1 MTSATPRPTTD
12 SDVSDRSVPCAGVL
26 SAWLVGV
33 MGIALLLTLL
43 PVSVPRAYLA
53 VGWLALS
60 LPAAIAAW
68 RWLRTSD
75 RQRRQALRESRE
87 EIAGLYQRNAA
98 LEAAASEA
106 QRFAAAAQEA
116 TRAKADFLA
125 TMSHEIRTPMNAVI
139 GMTDLLLDTSLDPAQ
154 REYAETIRQSGDSLL
169 VLINDVLEFSKAGS
183 GQLQLEREPVDLAAC
198 IESAFDLVASKAA
211 QKNLELL
218 YSIESGVPAVVVGD
232 VTRLRQVL
240 VNLVS
245 NAVKFTEKGEILVT
259 ASARSVSTPDNEA
272 GTRLHLSVRDPGI
285 GIPPEGMS
293 RLFKPFSQVDS
304 STTRKYGG
312 TGLGLVICRR
322 LIELMGG
329 TIWVESKVGA
339 GSDFQFELPLE
350 IAPGADEA
358 RLKVAR
364 FQGKHVL
371 IVDDNATNRRLL
383 GLQTSG
389 WGLIPHLAASAREAL
404 AWLETGNAVDAA
416 LIDMQ
421 MPEMDGHALAVELRR
436 HRSAAQLP
444 ILVLTSLGDIA
455 RTFEKLDVAPLLVK
469 PIKASIL
476 RDALSRVFGA
486 SVAPSAP
493 TGFHLDASFAAR
505 VPLRILVAEDNPVN
519 QRVARLMLTR
529 LGYEPEMVWNGREA
543 IAAIDR
549 STFDVVLLDIQMPEL
564 DGLATARRLCAER
577 PRHRRPWL
585 IAMTANALTGDRE
598 ACFAAGMDDFVSKP
612 VRSDVLQMALVQAWD
627 QRTKRAAASVSENL
641 SRDGDAGDGSL
652 PDVATA
658 TAKPDRIVLV
668 YNADNGLFNAMAD
681 WSHKFFSPQTY
692 QCSLCRYT
700 FGMVGMLVPWR
711 DFLQTLSFPSTFLH
725 RDEFRP
731 RYPKFAGVPLPV
743 ILVEKDA
750 CTEVLINAG
759 DIHRTG
765 GLESLI
771 QLVQVRLETWAP
783 VDAGVVPTPVAF
795 GNSVQVH
802 PQ

>member
-1 MTSATPRPTTD
+1 L
-12 SDVSDRSVPCAGVL
+12 GV
-26 SAWLVGV
+26 
-33 MGIALLLTLL
+33 ALFLALL
-43 PVSVPRAYLA
+43 PVSVPRAYLVA
-53 VGWLALS
+53 GWLLVS
-60 LPAAIAAW
+60 LLAAAAVW
-68 RWLRTSD
+68 RWLRTKD
-75 RQRRQALRESRE
+75 RQHLQALRESRE
-87 EIAGLYQRNAA
+87 EIVGLYQRNAA

-106 QRFAAAAQEA
+106 HRFATAAEEA

-125 TMSHEIRTPMNAVI
+125 NMSHEIRTPMNAVI
-139 GMTDLLLDTSLDPAQ
+139 GMTDLLLDTSLDQAQ

-169 VLINDVLEFSKAGS
+169 VLINDVLDFSKAGS

-218 YSIESGVPAVVVGD
+218 YSIESDVPAAVVGD

-245 NAVKFTEKGEILVT
+245 NAVKFTEQGEILVT
-259 ASARSVSTPDNEA
+259 VSTRPASTPDNEA
-272 GTRLHLSVRDPGI
+272 GRRLHLSVRDPGI

-293 RLFKPFSQVDS
+293 RLFKAFSQVDS

-322 LIELMGG
+322 LVELMGG
-329 TIWVESKVGA
+329 TIWVESKVGT

-350 IAPGADEA
+350 ISAEADQA
-358 RLKVAR
+358 HVTVAG
-364 FQGKHVL
+364 FTGKHVL
-371 IVDDNATNRRLL
+371 IVADNATNRRLL
-383 GLQTSG
+383 GLRTSR

-404 AWLETGNAVDAA
+404 AWLEAGSAVDAA
-416 LIDMQ
+416 LIDVQ

-436 HRSAAQLP
+436 HRAAAQLP
-444 ILVLTSLGDIA
+444 ILVFTALGDMA
-455 RTFEKLDVAPLLVK
+455 RTFEKLDVVQLLVK
-469 PIKASIL
+469 PVKAAVL
-476 RDALSRVFGA
+476 REALSRMFGA
-486 SVAPSAP
+486 SVVPSAP
-493 TGFHLDASFAAR
+493 MGFHLDATFAAR

-529 LGYEPEMVWNGREA
+529 LGYKPEMVWNGLEA

-549 STFDVVLLDIQMPEL
+549 GTFDVVLLDIQMPEL

-598 ACFAAGMDDFVSKP
+598 ACFAAGVDDFVSKP
-612 VRSDVLQMALVQAWD
+612 VRSDVLQTALMHAWD
-627 QRTKRAAASVSENL
+627 QRTSRAATNSRRAAAGEDSFPGVT
-641 SRDGDAGDGSL
+641 
-652 PDVATA
+652 TA
-658 TAKPDRIVLV
+658 AVKPDRIVFV

-711 DFLQTLSFPSTFLH
+711 NFLQTLSFPSTFLH

-731 RYPKFAGVPLPV
+731 RYPQFVSMPLPV
-743 ILVEKDA
+743 ILVEKA
-750 CTEVLINAG
+750 ARTEVLINAE
-759 DIHRTG
+759 DIQKTG
-765 GLESLI
+765 GLETLI
-771 QLVQVRLETWAP
+771 QLVEVRLETWAP
-783 VDAGVVPTPVAF
+783 VGSGVVPTVAPS
-795 GNSVQVH
+795 G
-802 PQ
+802 

>member
-1 MTSATPRPTTD
+1 MTSATPRPPTD
-12 SDVSDRSVPCAGVL
+12 SDVSASSGPSAGVL
-26 SAWLVGV
+26 SALVAGV
-33 MGIALLLTLL
+33 LGVALLLALL
-43 PVSVPRAYLA
+43 PVSVPRAYLVA
-53 VGWLALS
+53 GWLLVT
-60 LPAAIAAW
+60 LPAATAVW
-68 RWLRTSD
+68 RWLRTKD
-75 RQRRQALRESRE
+75 RQHLQALRESRD
-87 EIAGLYQRNAA
+87 EIVGLYQRNAA

-106 QRFAAAAQEA
+106 HRFATAAQEA

-125 TMSHEIRTPMNAVI
+125 NMSHEIRTPMNAVI
-139 GMTDLLLDTSLDPAQ
+139 GMTDLLLDTSLDQAQ

-169 VLINDVLEFSKAGS
+169 VLINDVLDFSKAGS

-218 YSIESGVPAVVVGD
+218 YSIESDVPAAVVGD

-245 NAVKFTEKGEILVT
+245 NAVKFTEQGEILVT
-259 ASARSVSTPDNEA
+259 VSTRSASTPENEA
-272 GTRLHLSVRDPGI
+272 ARRLHLSVRDPGI

-293 RLFKPFSQVDS
+293 RLFKAFSQVDS

-322 LIELMGG
+322 LVELMGG
-329 TIWVESKVGA
+329 TIWVESKVGT

-350 IAPGADEA
+350 IPAGADQAHSTAAGFE
-358 RLKVAR
+358 
-364 FQGKHVL
+364 GKHVL
-371 IVDDNATNRRLL
+371 IVADKATNRRVL
-383 GLQTSG
+383 GLRTSR

-404 AWLETGNAVDAA
+404 AWLDAGNAVDAA

-421 MPEMDGHALAVELRR
+421 RPEVDGHALAVELRR
-436 HRSAAQLP
+436 HRTAAQLP
-444 ILVLTSLGDIA
+444 LLVFTLLGEMA
-455 RTFEKLDVAPLLVK
+455 QTFEKLDRVQLLVK
-469 PIKASIL
+469 PVKAALL
-476 RDALSRVFGA
+476 REVLSRMFGA
-486 SVAPSAP
+486 SVSPSAP
-493 TGFHLDASFAAR
+493 MGFHLDATFAAR

-529 LGYEPEMVWNGREA
+529 LGYEPEMVWNGLEA

-549 STFDVVLLDIQMPEL
+549 GTFDVVLLDIQMPEL

-598 ACFAAGMDDFVSKP
+598 ACFAAGVDDFVSKP
-612 VRSDVLQMALVQAWD
+612 VRSDVLQTALVHAWD
-627 QRTKRAAASVSENL
+627 QRTTRAAPSGSMTN
-641 SRDGDAGDGSL
+641 SRRADAGDGSL
-652 PDVATA
+652 PGVTTA
-658 TAKPDRIVLV
+658 AVKPDRIVFV

-711 DFLQTLSFPSTFLH
+711 NFLQTLSFPSSFLH

-731 RYPKFAGVPLPV
+731 LYPQFASMPLPV

-750 CTEVLINAG
+750 WTEVLINSE
-759 DIHRTG
+759 DIQKTG
-765 GLESLI
+765 NLETLI

-783 VDAGVVPTPVAF
+783 VDSGVVPTVASS
-795 GNSVQVH
+795 G
-802 PQ
+802 